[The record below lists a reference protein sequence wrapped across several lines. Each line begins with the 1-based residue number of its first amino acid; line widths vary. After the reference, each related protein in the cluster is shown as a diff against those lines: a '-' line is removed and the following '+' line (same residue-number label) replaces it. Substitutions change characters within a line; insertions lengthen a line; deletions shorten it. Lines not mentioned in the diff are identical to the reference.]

1 MKKLTFFLL
10 MLVAS
15 IGATAKSLVFTLND
29 GTKVYYQLS
38 SEVNPIM
45 RFKEGKL
52 LINDD
57 VYEFDGIKN
66 FYLSDEDAPNAIEN
80 VQSKPNV
87 TFQANT
93 VLIPAD
99 AVKVLKVFTVDGVEV
114 KTVIQNEGD
123 VFSVDLNGLAKGVYV
138 ISTGKSSLKVIK
150 K

>member
-52 LINDD
+52 LVNDD

-87 TFQANT
+87 TFKANT

-123 VFSVDLNGLAKGVYV
+123 VFSVDLSGLAKGVYV

>member
-45 RFKEGKL
+45 RFKEGTL
-52 LINDD
+52 LVNDD

-87 TFQANT
+87 TFKANT

>member
-52 LINDD
+52 LVNDD

-87 TFQANT
+87 TFKANT

-123 VFSVDLNGLAKGVYV
+123 VFFVDLNGLAKGVYV

>member
-1 MKKLTFFLL
+1 MKKLTFSLL

-52 LINDD
+52 LVNDD
-57 VYEFDGIKN
+57 VYELDGIKN

-87 TFQANT
+87 TFKANT

>member
-1 MKKLTFFLL
+1 MKKLTFSLL

-52 LINDD
+52 LVNDD
-57 VYEFDGIKN
+57 VYEFDGMKN
-66 FYLSDEDAPNAIEN
+66 FYLSDEDAPNPIEN

>member
-52 LINDD
+52 LVNDD

-66 FYLSDEDAPNAIEN
+66 FHLSDEDAPNAIEN

-87 TFQANT
+87 TFKANT

-99 AVKVLKVFTVDGVEV
+99 AVTVLKVFTVDGVEV

>member
-1 MKKLTFFLL
+1 MKKLTFSLL

-52 LINDD
+52 LVNDD

-87 TFQANT
+87 SFKANT
-93 VLIPAD
+93 V
-99 AVKVLKVFTVDGVEV
+99 
-114 KTVIQNEGD
+114 
-123 VFSVDLNGLAKGVYV
+123 
-138 ISTGKSSLKVIK
+138 
-150 K
+150 

>member
-52 LINDD
+52 LVNDD

-66 FYLSDEDAPNAIEN
+66 FYLSD
-80 VQSKPNV
+80 
-87 TFQANT
+87 
-93 VLIPAD
+93 
-99 AVKVLKVFTVDGVEV
+99 
-114 KTVIQNEGD
+114 
-123 VFSVDLNGLAKGVYV
+123 
-138 ISTGKSSLKVIK
+138 
-150 K
+150 

>member
-1 MKKLTFFLL
+1 

-52 LINDD
+52 LVNDD

-66 FYLSDEDAPNAIEN
+66 FYLSDEDAPDAIEN

-87 TFQANT
+87 TFKANT

>member
-1 MKKLTFFLL
+1 

-52 LINDD
+52 LVNDD

-87 TFQANT
+87 TFNANT

-99 AVKVLKVFTVDGVEV
+99 AVKMLKVFTVDGVEV

>member
-52 LINDD
+52 LVNDY

-87 TFQANT
+87 TFKANT

>member
-1 MKKLTFFLL
+1 MKKLALFLL

-52 LINDD
+52 LVNDD

-87 TFQANT
+87 TFKANT

-138 ISTGKSSLKVIK
+138 ISTGKSSLKVTK

>member
-52 LINDD
+52 LVNDD

-87 TFQANT
+87 AFKANT

>member
-15 IGATAKSLVFTLND
+15 IGAKAKSLVFTLND

-52 LINDD
+52 LVNDD

-87 TFQANT
+87 TFKANT

>member
-1 MKKLTFFLL
+1 MKKLTFSLL

-52 LINDD
+52 LVNDD
-57 VYEFDGIKN
+57 VYEFGGIKN

-87 TFQANT
+87 TFKANT

>member
-10 MLVAS
+10 MVVAS

-52 LINDD
+52 LVNDD

-87 TFQANT
+87 TFKANT

>member
-1 MKKLTFFLL
+1 MKKLTFSLL

-52 LINDD
+52 LVNDD

-87 TFQANT
+87 TFKANT

-138 ISTGKSSLKVIK
+138 ISTGKSSLKVTK

>member
-52 LINDD
+52 LVNDD

-87 TFQANT
+87 TFKANT

-138 ISTGKSSLKVIK
+138 ISTGKSSLKVTK

>member
-1 MKKLTFFLL
+1 MKKLTFFFL

-29 GTKVYYQLS
+29 GTKVHYQLS

-52 LINDD
+52 LVNDD
-57 VYEFDGIKN
+57 VYEFDGMKN
-66 FYLSDEDAPNAIEN
+66 FYLSDEDAPNPIEN
-80 VQSKPNV
+80 VQSKPHV
-87 TFQANT
+87 TFKANT

>member
-1 MKKLTFFLL
+1 MKKLALSLL

-45 RFKEGKL
+45 RFKEGKML
-52 LINDD
+52 VNDD

-87 TFQANT
+87 TFKANT

-99 AVKVLKVFTVDGVEV
+99 AVKVLKVFTVEGVEV

-138 ISTGKSSLKVIK
+138 ISTGKSSLKVTK

>member
-52 LINDD
+52 LVNDD

-66 FYLSDEDAPNAIEN
+66 FHLSDEDAPNAIEN

>member
-1 MKKLTFFLL
+1 MKKLTFFFL

-52 LINDD
+52 LVNDD

-87 TFQANT
+87 AFKANT

>member
-52 LINDD
+52 LVNDD

-87 TFQANT
+87 TFKANT

-99 AVKVLKVFTVDGVEV
+99 AVKVLKVFTVEGVEV

>member
-1 MKKLTFFLL
+1 MKKLTFSLL

-45 RFKEGKL
+45 RFKEGKML
-52 LINDD
+52 VNDD

-87 TFQANT
+87 TFKANT

-99 AVKVLKVFTVDGVEV
+99 AVKMLKVFTVDGVEV

-138 ISTGKSSLKVIK
+138 ISTGKSSLKVTK

>member
-29 GTKVYYQLS
+29 GTKVHYQLS

-52 LINDD
+52 LVNDD

-87 TFQANT
+87 TFKANT

-99 AVKVLKVFTVDGVEV
+99 AVKMLKVFTVDGVEV

-138 ISTGKSSLKVIK
+138 ISTGKSSLKVTK

>member
-52 LINDD
+52 LVNDD

-66 FYLSDEDAPNAIEN
+66 FYLSDEDAPIAIEN

-87 TFQANT
+87 TFKANT

>member
-52 LINDD
+52 LVNDD

-80 VQSKPNV
+80 GQSKPNV
-87 TFQANT
+87 AFKANT

>member
-1 MKKLTFFLL
+1 MKKLTFFFL

-52 LINDD
+52 LVNDD

-87 TFQANT
+87 TFKANT

>member
-52 LINDD
+52 LVNDD

-87 TFQANT
+87 TFKANT

-114 KTVIQNEGD
+114 KTGIQNEGD

>member
-45 RFKEGKL
+45 RFKEGNL
-52 LINDD
+52 LVNDD

-87 TFQANT
+87 TFKANT

>member
-52 LINDD
+52 LVNDD

>member
-1 MKKLTFFLL
+1 MKKLTFSLL

-52 LINDD
+52 LVNDD

-87 TFQANT
+87 TFKANT

-123 VFSVDLNGLAKGVYV
+123 VFSVDLNGLAKGVYL

>member
-29 GTKVYYQLS
+29 GTKVHYQLS

-52 LINDD
+52 LVNDD

-87 TFQANT
+87 TFKANT

-138 ISTGKSSLKVIK
+138 ISTGKSSLKVTK

>member
-52 LINDD
+52 LVNDD

-87 TFQANT
+87 TLKANT

>member
-1 MKKLTFFLL
+1 M
-10 MLVAS
+10 
-15 IGATAKSLVFTLND
+15 SL
-29 GTKVYYQLS
+29 
-38 SEVNPIM
+38 
-45 RFKEGKL
+45 KEGKL
-52 LINDD
+52 LVNDD

-87 TFQANT
+87 TFKANT

>member
-1 MKKLTFFLL
+1 MKKLTFSLL

-52 LINDD
+52 LVNDD

-87 TFQANT
+87 TFKANT

-138 ISTGKSSLKVIK
+138 ISTGKTSLKVIK

>member
-52 LINDD
+52 LVNDD
-57 VYEFDGIKN
+57 VYEFEGIKN

-87 TFQANT
+87 TFKANT

>member
-1 MKKLTFFLL
+1 MKKLTFSLL

-52 LINDD
+52 LVNDD

-80 VQSKPNV
+80 VQSRPNV
-87 TFQANT
+87 TFKANT

>member
-52 LINDD
+52 LVNDD

-66 FYLSDEDAPNAIEN
+66 FHLSDEDAPNAIEN

-87 TFQANT
+87 TFKANT